1 METIHDRLLILISKL
16 NLSKT
21 KFAERLN
28 VTPQFISS
36 ICSGAK
42 VPSDRTISDI
52 CREYTV
58 SEEWLRDGVGEMFLH
73 RTRNQEL
80 AIWFNSVLAESDD
93 SIRKRMIAA
102 LSSLSTDEW
111 EIVEKFAKKMTEGR

>member
-1 METIHDRLLILISKL
+1 MNHRIKEVRCALGLTQDEFGRRLGVGRGVITNIEFEKTVPKDAFVDLVCKEFNVSK
-16 NLSKT
+16 
-21 KFAERLN
+21 
-28 VTPQFISS
+28 
-36 ICSGAK
+36 
-42 VPSDRTISDI
+42 
-52 CREYTV
+52 
-58 SEEWLRDGVGEMFLH
+58 EWLRDGVGEMFLH